1 MVGGQKK
8 KWEKPKIMIMDDM
21 GIILEC
27 LYEVYGEERPQVY
40 AGRAIQETM
49 IFPFVKMLENQCEGI
64 TAVEIHEKMW
74 EEFSKREGKD
84 SFIDNAGKLLQM
96 YK

>member
-1 MVGGQKK
+1 
-8 KWEKPKIMIMDDM
+8 MIVDDM

-40 AGRAIQETM
+40 AGRAVQETM

-64 TAVEIHEKMW
+64 TAVEIHEKLW
-74 EEFSKREGKD
+74 EEYSLFMGKEVFLEVAAEVLKPYAK
-84 SFIDNAGKLLQM
+84 SL
-96 YK
+96 